1 MWRRSHEGSA
11 LEAAKDMEH
20 EVADSAKSAV
30 GSAENAVKT
39 AGEKA
44 T

>member
-1 MWRRSHEGSA
+1 MWRRSQEGSA
-11 LEAAKDMEH
+11 LEAAKSMEH
-20 EVADSAKSAV
+20 EAADSAKSV
-30 GSAENAVKT
+30 VVSTKGAVKA